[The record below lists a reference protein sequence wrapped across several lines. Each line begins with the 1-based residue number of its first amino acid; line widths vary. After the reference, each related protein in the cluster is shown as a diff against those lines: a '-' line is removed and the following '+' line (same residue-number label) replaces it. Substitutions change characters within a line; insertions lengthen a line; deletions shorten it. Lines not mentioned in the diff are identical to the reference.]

1 MELNN
6 IKAGTYTISA
16 SYSGDDNYF
25 PCENNSIII
34 VNLRPNFIN
43 ISIDNA
49 YYGHMIVANV
59 TTAGN
64 GTIVLYING
73 KNKTYDLRY
82 THGLIYITN
91 EFGDLKPGNWSVGV
105 VYNEDEYF
113 KYAINQTVFEVYKID
128 TPIEANATNI
138 TYGENEIINVT
149 VDESATG
156 YIAVR
161 VGTDIHVLP
170 LVNGTAKFNI
180 SGLAAG
186 NYTALVVYVGDAIYN
201 NATTTV
207 SFKVGPTENY
217 ILDVKVDDIEYGQN
231 ATIRVLVPVLS
242 GNVTINV
249 DGKIIETVNV
259 TNGTATLDVS
269 GLAGGVHFVNV
280 TYNGNEAFAP
290 KDKNGTNFTV
300 KPTTDWKMNI
310 TMTEP
315 AIYGENTTIF
325 ISGLPDSAKNV
336 TLRIDNINYTV
347 NVTAGK
353 ANLTLNNLSV
363 GVHPAVA
370 IYEGDAN
377 YSYKEQIFR
386 PHIIKAT
393 PTITLTEINGDVIA
407 TVSGNTT
414 GNVTFY
420 VNGKELTVNLTG
432 RTAKL
437 TADKL
442 NIGINN
448 IVAVYNGDAN
458 YTEARTT
465 GNFTVDRLVSLVNVT
480 ANDTAYG
487 KPVTVTVKVG
497 KNQTGFVTIYVN
509 GEEHS
514 AKIKN
519 QTATFTLRGLDIGRY
534 RINVTYEGDNTFD
547 VENNYTYFNVT
558 KADLDVSV
566 IAQNVT
572 VKDNASFIIIVPA
585 DFDGKVN
592 ITVDN
597 KTYTRDLINPVE
609 IAKLLAGNKNATL
622 LFYNSTKYADKQINV
637 TFTVTRADP
646 TINVRINDTTYPNKA
661 VAEITVSDMANGTV
675 KVIIGTQ
682 EFTGNV
688 VNGTARVDLTGL
700 SAGVKVADVRF
711 TTTDDYNNNVTAKA
725 SFTVFRANGTVV
737 INGVGNVTYEI
748 GSVFTINATTNST
761 GMINIIVNGKSY
773 AVLNNTNIALDS
785 GKLAAGHYF
794 VTAVVNETENYTKAI
809 ATVEFTIVKHA
820 AVIDYVEVPKVNVT
834 VGESV
839 TVTVHMANV
848 TSGSVLIEIGEHN
861 YTVDIVN
868 NYAVLTVKLPVG
880 TYNATAYYL
889 GDSNYTG
896 DVKHNATLFNVTDK
910 TAAWINFTDVHDIVV
925 DSNITFQVTTNS
937 NATLVVKVN
946 GVEATYLGYGKYTFN
961 GTAAGNYTITAE
973 VKGNDYYTAAFN
985 TTMFKVVKHNS
996 TIHVDEISNHLV
1008 GDDFEIT
1015 VSKNNTA
1022 FTVTINGVEYNVTKG
1037 VVKIDTTKLPAGQYI
1052 VTAIVKES
1060 DKYYGNSSTARFNIT
1075 KNKSSVDV
1083 TTKDIKVGE
1092 TARINITGPKDFN
1105 GTAIVN
1111 INGSSYNVVLTK
1123 GVGFVEVSNL
1133 ANGTYNIN
1141 VTYVENE
1148 KYLSSFNDSAVL
1160 NVSKWDKDSFD
1171 FTVRVVQNITAGQ
1184 SAVLN
1189 ITLPADATGNVTVKV
1204 AGINKTFAVMGGTNE
1219 IVIVGIPVGEYD
1231 VNVTYNGNEKY
1242 MHANASDKINVA
1254 PEIPTGFKVVDLRN
1268 GTVVVTVPANATGNI
1283 TLKIGDHIYNA
1294 TIVNSTAIINL
1305 NETPGIYY
1313 ANVTYSGDE
1322 KHANMTV
1329 FEYVTIPKYA
1339 TPITIDVNDS
1349 VVGNVTRIIVTV
1361 KGNVTNNV
1369 TIEIDGVK
1377 YSKKVTD
1384 NVTVFEIE
1392 GLTVG
1397 NKTVT
1402 ATYGGDDWYLFNSTT
1417 EQFKVS
1423 KVASTVNVTTSPIE
1437 VGQTA
1442 RINVTAPG
1450 DFNGTAV
1457 VTVNGS
1463 SYNVELRNGKGFV
1476 DVANLGNG
1484 SYTVY
1489 VTLLENGKYLSNK
1502 NSTKLVVSKV
1512 KAYIR
1517 VITQPIVVGDDEVIL
1532 FELPSD
1538 ATGTITVKINSGLY
1552 TAYVAN
1558 GKASLTVPKLHAGIY
1573 YVNATYNGNAKYDV
1587 CFNDTESF
1595 KVVKHSVNMSLF
1607 DEGNRTI
1614 VIALHMNATGNVTV
1628 ELGHEVYY
1636 AKITEDGI
1644 VTVTLVNAT
1653 PGAHNVLVNF
1663 TGDNDWENQT
1673 GVLTIHV
1680 PKYDSPIGVSETNIK
1695 VSDKEHIEV
1704 TIPENAT
1711 GRITIEVNGRVYN
1724 PISFNKGVAV
1734 FEIYNLTAGDKT
1746 FVVKYFGDENYT
1758 ENTTSGKF
1766 SVTKYNSTV
1775 NVTTKDIKVGE
1786 TVRINIT
1793 GPRDYNGTAKVT
1805 INGTTYSV
1813 DLINGVGFVE
1823 VAKLANGTYSINVTY
1838 MENDKY
1844 LSSYN
1849 DTAVLNVSKWDKD
1862 SFVFN
1867 ATVANITVGEPAVV
1881 NVTLPADATGNVTI
1895 TIGNITKTVAI
1906 LGGNNSIAI
1915 VGVPVGEHNVTVVYN
1930 GNDKYDKVNVTGKI
1944 KVSPVNTTE
1953 GNFIVQDLGNGTVIV
1968 HVPENATGNIT
1979 IKIGNNNFTGNISDG
1994 KAVINL
2000 TGMRPGEYNST
2011 IVYSGDENHSNVT
2024 FNATLHINKYE
2035 TPITVQVGDI
2045 KVDGTA
2051 VVTVTV
2057 PKDVLGNVTI
2067 EIDGVKYNKTVDPA
2081 TGVAVFEITGLT
2093 AGNKTA
2099 TATYAGD
2106 KWYVFNST
2114 TDQFRVS
2121 KYASSVNV
2129 TTKDIRVGETA
2140 RINVTGPRGFNGTA
2154 KVNINGTVYSV
2165 TLTDG
2170 VGFVEVS
2177 NLANGTYNIN
2187 VTYMENGKYFSSFN
2201 DSAVLNVV
2209 KWDNL
2214 SFEFTV
2220 NVTRNITLGE
2230 AAVINITLPGD
2241 ATGNVTVKVAGI
2253 TKTVAVMGGVN
2264 EVIIV
2269 GIPVGEYDVN
2279 VTYNGN
2285 DKYMPANASD
2295 KIVVSPAVPKDG
2307 FKVVDLRNG
2316 TVVVKVPE
2324 NATGNITIKI
2334 GDHIYNATIKNST
2347 AVIDLYNE
2355 TPGTYLANVTYSGDA
2370 NHTNMTVFEY
2380 VTIPKYET
2388 PIIID
2393 VANSVVGDITRITVT
2408 VKGNVTNNVTIE
2420 IDGVKY
2426 NKTVTNNVTVFEIA
2440 GLTAGNKTVTA
2451 TYDGDDWYVFNST
2464 TTQFKVTK
2472 HASFV
2477 NVTTKDIN
2485 VGETARINIT
2495 GPRDFNGTAVVNING
2510 SSYSVVLTNGIGF
2523 VDVAKLGNGTYSI
2536 NVTYVENAKY
2546 YSSYNDTAVLVV
2558 SKYDKDSFVFNAT
2571 VANITVGE
2579 PAVVNVTLP
2588 ADATGNV
2595 TITIG
2600 NITKTVAILGG
2611 NNSIAIVGVPVGE
2624 HNVTVVYNGNEKYDK
2639 VNVTGKIKVSPVN
2652 TTEGNFIVQD
2662 LGNGTVIVYVP
2673 ENATGNVTIKIGEN
2687 NFTGNISDGKAVI
2700 NLTGMYPG
2708 EYNSTVIYSGDE
2720 NHSNVTFNATLHINK
2735 YETPITVQVGD
2746 IKVDGTAVVTVTVPK
2761 GVLDNVTIEIDG
2773 VKYNKTVTNGEAV
2786 FYITGLTAGNKTV
2799 TATYAGDKWYVFN
2812 STHCYSDN

>member
-1 MELNN
+1 MLDINASRFVDNYAEHGDGGAVYVGGTGSTNSIHNSVFDNNHAIEGNGGAVEWVASAGNITYTNFTGNDAEYGGALHIGGSAHDTSIDHVWFENNTAVRNGGAMDSNATYVHLTYTTFKTNYAEFGAALCREIGATGGYGHDNVFIANHAYNAGAALAWLGAKAIQINKYTFINNTADVRGGAIFIDEGSDDCGIHNCTFEGNYITNITENHDGGAILCNARNTTIEDSSFTNNYAYNGGAIYVTSNVNSEITVILRSNFTDNYAASQGGAIGLRASAVTLNQTIFKDNTAYSGGAVFVGGEQVNYIYDSVFEENMAENKGGAIDWESSIGNIFDSNFTLNTANYGGALYLGGTSDNTIVHNVIFSQNVARENGGAIDCNASRMNLTDTLFDKNIAQYGAALCREGHSTGGFGYNNNFTNNHAYIGGAALAWMNASGIKIDNYIFINNTAGEHGGAIFVLDGSDSCKVYNSYFENNNVHDGHGGAIDWVGENGEIINSTFIRNSAEFAGAILVCDHAHNMLILNSSFEECQATKTSGGAIEVNANGTTIDGCNFTSCIAMTSGGSIAGLNSSNTKLSNLLFKYSLVYGSRDTHGVDHGEGGAIYWQDATGLDISKCEFLHNEARLEGGSISLNNCSSSSLSELVFDDDFAEDYGGSVCWYDSTDATIDSCEFKNCVANFNGGAIYLKNINATVSDSTFNNTRTALGTGGAIYANGNVTIKDSEFENCNALNREATSVVLDGGISTIENSNFACVNPILITNGTNASLTKNNVKNITSGTYSVWNDGDLYLDDNTFNGMPIYNNNTIWTETHTDMLDNKTWEAEWNSMFEFWANITDDNKNPIVSVRTLMAYNTEHAGTINYSMPYNKVTEKLIHQGVYHIYGIDSGLKNNIVRPGTLKVKATTHLEFDVSNSTYEYDRFIITSPDGGKHIVVKAIIYDQTEFHNVSGSVTFRVNGAEYVTAPIIDGIATAVLELNN

-170 LVNGTAKFNI
+170 VVNGTAKFNI

-186 NYTALVVYVGDAIYN
+186 NYTALVVYAGDAIYN

-420 VNGKELTVNLTG
+420 VNGKEHTVNLTG
-432 RTAKL
+432 RTVKL

-622 LFYNSTKYADKQINV
+622 LFYNSTKYADKKINV

-711 TTTDDYNNNVTAKA
+711 TTTDDYNNNATAKA
-725 SFTVFRANGTVV
+725 SFTVLRANGTVV

-785 GKLAAGHYF
+785 GKLAAGHYI

-848 TSGSVLIEIGEHN
+848 TRGSVLIEIGEHN

-889 GDSNYTG
+889 GDANYTG

-910 TAAWINFTDVHDIVV
+910 KVAWVNITDVCDIVV

-973 VKGNDYYTAAFN
+973 VKANEYYTAAFN

-1111 INGSSYNVVLTK
+1111 INGSSYNVVLTN

-1242 MHANASDKINVA
+1242 MPANASDKINVA

-1322 KHANMTV
+1322 KHAM
-1329 FEYVTIPKYA
+1329 
-1339 TPITIDVNDS
+1339 
-1349 VVGNVTRIIVTV
+1349 
-1361 KGNVTNNV
+1361 
-1369 TIEIDGVK
+1369 
-1377 YSKKVTD
+1377 
-1384 NVTVFEIE
+1384 
-1392 GLTVG
+1392 
-1397 NKTVT
+1397 
-1402 ATYGGDDWYLFNSTT
+1402 
-1417 EQFKVS
+1417 
-1423 KVASTVNVTTSPIE
+1423 
-1437 VGQTA
+1437 
-1442 RINVTAPG
+1442 
-1450 DFNGTAV
+1450 
-1457 VTVNGS
+1457 
-1463 SYNVELRNGKGFV
+1463 
-1476 DVANLGNG
+1476 
-1484 SYTVY
+1484 
-1489 VTLLENGKYLSNK
+1489 
-1502 NSTKLVVSKV
+1502 
-1512 KAYIR
+1512 
-1517 VITQPIVVGDDEVIL
+1517 
-1532 FELPSD
+1532 
-1538 ATGTITVKINSGLY
+1538 
-1552 TAYVAN
+1552 
-1558 GKASLTVPKLHAGIY
+1558 
-1573 YVNATYNGNAKYDV
+1573 
-1587 CFNDTESF
+1587 
-1595 KVVKHSVNMSLF
+1595 
-1607 DEGNRTI
+1607 
-1614 VIALHMNATGNVTV
+1614 
-1628 ELGHEVYY
+1628 
-1636 AKITEDGI
+1636 
-1644 VTVTLVNAT
+1644 
-1653 PGAHNVLVNF
+1653 
-1663 TGDNDWENQT
+1663 
-1673 GVLTIHV
+1673 
-1680 PKYDSPIGVSETNIK
+1680 
-1695 VSDKEHIEV
+1695 
-1704 TIPENAT
+1704 
-1711 GRITIEVNGRVYN
+1711 
-1724 PISFNKGVAV
+1724 
-1734 FEIYNLTAGDKT
+1734 
-1746 FVVKYFGDENYT
+1746 
-1758 ENTTSGKF
+1758 
-1766 SVTKYNSTV
+1766 
-1775 NVTTKDIKVGE
+1775 
-1786 TVRINIT
+1786 
-1793 GPRDYNGTAKVT
+1793 
-1805 INGTTYSV
+1805 
-1813 DLINGVGFVE
+1813 
-1823 VAKLANGTYSINVTY
+1823 
-1838 MENDKY
+1838 
-1844 LSSYN
+1844 
-1849 DTAVLNVSKWDKD
+1849 
-1862 SFVFN
+1862 
-1867 ATVANITVGEPAVV
+1867 
-1881 NVTLPADATGNVTI
+1881 
-1895 TIGNITKTVAI
+1895 
-1906 LGGNNSIAI
+1906 
-1915 VGVPVGEHNVTVVYN
+1915 
-1930 GNDKYDKVNVTGKI
+1930 
-1944 KVSPVNTTE
+1944 
-1953 GNFIVQDLGNGTVIV
+1953 
-1968 HVPENATGNIT
+1968 
-1979 IKIGNNNFTGNISDG
+1979 
-1994 KAVINL
+1994 
-2000 TGMRPGEYNST
+2000 
-2011 IVYSGDENHSNVT
+2011 
-2024 FNATLHINKYE
+2024 
-2035 TPITVQVGDI
+2035 
-2045 KVDGTA
+2045 
-2051 VVTVTV
+2051 
-2057 PKDVLGNVTI
+2057 
-2067 EIDGVKYNKTVDPA
+2067 
-2081 TGVAVFEITGLT
+2081 
-2093 AGNKTA
+2093 
-2099 TATYAGD
+2099 
-2106 KWYVFNST
+2106 
-2114 TDQFRVS
+2114 
-2121 KYASSVNV
+2121 
-2129 TTKDIRVGETA
+2129 
-2140 RINVTGPRGFNGTA
+2140 
-2154 KVNINGTVYSV
+2154 
-2165 TLTDG
+2165 
-2170 VGFVEVS
+2170 
-2177 NLANGTYNIN
+2177 
-2187 VTYMENGKYFSSFN
+2187 
-2201 DSAVLNVV
+2201 
-2209 KWDNL
+2209 
-2214 SFEFTV
+2214 
-2220 NVTRNITLGE
+2220 
-2230 AAVINITLPGD
+2230 
-2241 ATGNVTVKVAGI
+2241 
-2253 TKTVAVMGGVN
+2253 
-2264 EVIIV
+2264 
-2269 GIPVGEYDVN
+2269 
-2279 VTYNGN
+2279 
-2285 DKYMPANASD
+2285 
-2295 KIVVSPAVPKDG
+2295 
-2307 FKVVDLRNG
+2307 
-2316 TVVVKVPE
+2316 
-2324 NATGNITIKI
+2324 
-2334 GDHIYNATIKNST
+2334 
-2347 AVIDLYNE
+2347 
-2355 TPGTYLANVTYSGDA
+2355 
-2370 NHTNMTVFEY
+2370 
-2380 VTIPKYET
+2380 
-2388 PIIID
+2388 
-2393 VANSVVGDITRITVT
+2393 
-2408 VKGNVTNNVTIE
+2408 
-2420 IDGVKY
+2420 
-2426 NKTVTNNVTVFEIA
+2426 
-2440 GLTAGNKTVTA
+2440 
-2451 TYDGDDWYVFNST
+2451 
-2464 TTQFKVTK
+2464 
-2472 HASFV
+2472 
-2477 NVTTKDIN
+2477 
-2485 VGETARINIT
+2485 
-2495 GPRDFNGTAVVNING
+2495 
-2510 SSYSVVLTNGIGF
+2510 
-2523 VDVAKLGNGTYSI
+2523 
-2536 NVTYVENAKY
+2536 
-2546 YSSYNDTAVLVV
+2546 
-2558 SKYDKDSFVFNAT
+2558 
-2571 VANITVGE
+2571 
-2579 PAVVNVTLP
+2579 
-2588 ADATGNV
+2588 
-2595 TITIG
+2595 
-2600 NITKTVAILGG
+2600 
-2611 NNSIAIVGVPVGE
+2611 
-2624 HNVTVVYNGNEKYDK
+2624 
-2639 VNVTGKIKVSPVN
+2639 
-2652 TTEGNFIVQD
+2652 
-2662 LGNGTVIVYVP
+2662 
-2673 ENATGNVTIKIGEN
+2673 
-2687 NFTGNISDGKAVI
+2687 
-2700 NLTGMYPG
+2700 
-2708 EYNSTVIYSGDE
+2708 
-2720 NHSNVTFNATLHINK
+2720 
-2735 YETPITVQVGD
+2735 
-2746 IKVDGTAVVTVTVPK
+2746 
-2761 GVLDNVTIEIDG
+2761 
-2773 VKYNKTVTNGEAV
+2773 
-2786 FYITGLTAGNKTV
+2786 
-2799 TATYAGDKWYVFN
+2799 
-2812 STHCYSDN
+2812 